1 MTASD
6 RPGAP
11 ATRRRG
17 ERLSA
22 LGTPALALA
31 ASLFGA
37 PSCST
42 APVIV
47 PVRSM
52 ERPKDVAFICLEV
65 GADGSPRGVAIEKCR
80 TSASGEPADEAG
92 VALPGT
98 VDSGRFHLHAVVTQ
112 VSRGELAVVDLGR
125 YPNDQSDGLGLLKAD
140 PRTPGYN
147 FLPLSEAPSGV
158 VADPDG
164 KAVFVASGH
173 VPRIDIVPAE
183 LLRGPIDSRWYDL
196 AESGK
201 LPWPHI
207 DFDPITEGKPG
218 SMVIEREGGKNDRLY
233 VVLPDTGKIAVFD
246 LSASALAPARVGTM
260 QPTLPKAAP
269 LPVAP
274 RVCLG
279 DDGAP
284 RAPSTLAWWQ
294 IAADATGGSCADDKT
309 SPTAEV
315 IESKPT
321 TTFHLSTAT
330 LAAGKLF
337 VADDAA
343 PWVHVFDVAAG
354 AGTEIARLDLG
365 SGTSKVAVSP
375 VVPDEVT
382 WDNADAIEVCEANG
396 WVGDG
401 LDHSAQALV
410 AAKLGGRCRAHRY
423 VYAIDR
429 KNGVDGDGTIAVVDL
444 PVVKRKDGG
453 DDIDFGGAALAQP
466 FACDAPSF
474 TAKRIPLAGFGV
486 GNNLP
491 VSHITFVQYD
501 PPTSTGLTGVRCRP
515 LSDGLKDKDGKA
527 IERPDVTDI
536 ADYRPRKL
544 AAEEWNGLLGNGN
557 PRYLRGTFAL
567 AVLSSG
573 AVFPIALD
581 DRDSLCRGLLPGVR
595 TSVANEV
602 DFANIVRRHHPRP
615 GRFYTAATRLSPTA
629 PNVSR
634 TGNVALT
641 VNVESLPK
649 VTVLGPVPDTDQ
661 VGKKGPFQKVDSLFA
676 LSGEDWVLTYEGEI
690 PGFGGA
696 VNSVGTF
703 LQEGTDWVLLDPSA
717 GICRKG
723 AEAEG
728 ASTANDYLQV
738 LDDPCTISGQC
749 DAALATECSNT
760 FGLRDD
766 AELRGVSS
774 RRDVPVKRLTD
785 EKFVLDVDD
794 SVAGRA
800 RGALKTADAQRLKQC
815 FPGLTRYTLRAH
827 KQWTVVGEATGFLHR
842 RIIDPASPDK
852 SCKVDTSK
860 PAVLHGR
867 VSELPAAPDD
877 KLKACQAF
885 YNTQVGL
892 YIVAGKLEAPR
903 DTTYRFNNKQ
913 VFVPLSLTVG
923 SLPTAIVPLAVSR
936 KGVDVLG
943 WHSFAVVDANDR
955 GLQVFSLAS
964 DLSSSL
970 RTAN

>member
-1 MTASD
+1 MTA
-6 RPGAP
+6 RVP
-11 ATRRRG
+11 ARASTAHKC
-17 ERLSA
+17 L
-22 LGTPALALA
+22 TALALL
-31 ASLFGA
+31 SGLVGV

-65 GADGSPRGVAIEKCR
+65 GTTGGTQGVPIEKCR
-80 TSASGEPADEAG
+80 TNAFGQAVDEAG
-92 VALPGT
+92 TTLIT
-98 VDSGRFHLHAVVTQ
+98 TQSQRFHLHAVVTQ

-125 YPNDQSDGLGLLKAD
+125 YPDDVSDGLGLLKAD

-147 FLPLSEAPSGV
+147 FLPLSEAPTGV

-164 KAVFVASGH
+164 KAVYVASGH
-173 VPRIDIVPAE
+173 VPRIDIVPSE
-183 LLRGPIDSRWYDL
+183 LLRGPIDSRWYDE

-207 DFDPITEGKPG
+207 DFDPVTEGKPG
-218 SMVIEREGGKNDRLY
+218 PMVIEREGGKNDRLY
-233 VVLPDTGKIAVFD
+233 VVLPDSGKIAVFD

-260 QPTLPKAAP
+260 QPTLAKAAP

-274 RVCLG
+274 RVCL
-279 DDGAP
+279 DDRGAP
-284 RAPSTLAWWQ
+284 RNPSTLAWWQ
-294 IAADATGGSCADDKT
+294 LKSEQPACTNDPKV
-309 SPTAEV
+309 PKAEI

-321 TTFHLSTAT
+321 ASYHLGAAT

-337 VADDAA
+337 VADDLA
-343 PWVHVFDVAAG
+343 PWVHVFDVANGAG
-354 AGTEIARLDLG
+354 AEVARLDLG
-365 SGTSKVAVSP
+365 SGTTKVAVSP
-375 VVPDEVT
+375 IVPDEVT
-382 WDNADAIEVCEANG
+382 WDNADAIEVCEARG

-401 LDHSAQALV
+401 LDHTAESTLV

-423 VYAIDR
+423 VYAVDR
-429 KNGVDGDGTIAVVDL
+429 KNGVEGDGTIAVVDL

-453 DDIDFGGAALAQP
+453 DDIDFGGASLAQP
-466 FACDAPSF
+466 YACDAPSF
-474 TAKRIPLAGFGV
+474 SAKRIPLAGFGI

-491 VSHITFVQYD
+491 VSHVTFVTFD
-501 PPTSTGLTGVRCRP
+501 PPSQGSSRTGIRCRP
-515 LSDGLKDKDGKA
+515 KGAVDATAAKE
-527 IERPDVTDI
+527 IPDVGARRVT
-536 ADYRPRKL
+536 
-544 AAEEWNGLLGNGN
+544 AAEWDSRFGNGSA
-557 PRYLRGTFAL
+557 RLLRGTFAL

-581 DRDSLCRGLLPGVR
+581 DQDSLCRGQLPTG
-595 TSVANEV
+595 TGTANEV

-629 PNVSR
+629 PSASR

-641 VNVESLPK
+641 VNIESLPK
-649 VTVLGPVPDTDQ
+649 LTVLGPVADTQDA
-661 VGKKGPFQKVDSLFA
+661 GKKGDQQKVDNLFA

-690 PGFGGA
+690 PGFGGP

-703 LQEGTDWVLLDPSA
+703 LQEGSDWVLLDPAA

-723 AEAEG
+723 AEADG
-728 ASTANDYLQV
+728 DSTTNDYLQV
-738 LDDPCTISGQC
+738 LDDPCTIAGQC
-749 DAALATECSNT
+749 DAATASECSNA

-766 AELRGVSS
+766 GELRGVAS

-785 EKFVLDVDD
+785 DRFVLDVDETA
-794 SVAGRA
+794 AGKA
-800 RGALKTADAQRLKQC
+800 RGALTSATAQRLKRC

-827 KQWTVVGEATGFLHR
+827 KQWTVVGEASGFLHR
-842 RIIDPASPDK
+842 RIVDPASADK
-852 SCKVDTSK
+852 SCKTDDSK
-860 PAVLHGR
+860 PAILHAR
-867 VSELPAAPDD
+867 VSELPAAPA
-877 KLKACQAF
+877 KEAQACQAF
-885 YNTQVGL
+885 FNTQVGFFL
-892 YIVAGKLEAPR
+892 VAGAVVAPR

-923 SLPTAIVPLAVSR
+923 SLPTTIVPLAITR

-943 WHSFAVVDANDR
+943 WQAFAVVDANDR
-955 GLQVFSLAS
+955 GLQLFSLNS